1 MGRRRKGRTGH
12 GRVRRARPG
21 IRSEVP
27 GGTPAPSHA
36 ALSEREALSQVS
48 PGPPPFRIT
57 CGAGRVAGRGGGGG
71 VQRTKAEARAGEAL
85 THLLCNYCGT
95 VLFTE
100 YPLISSQAAPSLGK
114 HPTCPDAGFGK
125 SAPFASEA
133 PPPVGDP
140 PGAMIPGRRNERNA
154 RVL

>member
-1 MGRRRKGRTGH
+1 M
-12 GRVRRARPG
+12 
-21 IRSEVP
+21 P

-57 CGAGRVAGRGGGGG
+57 CGAGRVAGRGGG
-71 VQRTKAEARAGEAL
+71 VFSVPRQRRGQQQSLPL

-100 YPLISSQAAPSLGK
+100 YPLISSQAAPRLGK
-114 HPTCPDAGFGK
+114 HPTCPDAGLGN